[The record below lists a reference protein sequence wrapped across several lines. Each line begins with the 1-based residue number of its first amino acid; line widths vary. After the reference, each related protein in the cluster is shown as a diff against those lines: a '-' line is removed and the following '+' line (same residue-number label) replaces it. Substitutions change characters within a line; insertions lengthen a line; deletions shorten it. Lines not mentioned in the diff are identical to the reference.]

1 MAQLKKYPFLSVSPG
16 VNWQKVDKTLL
27 ANLNAL
33 GRSRGQIIT
42 LESGYRDAKK
52 QYGLYQDF
60 LSGRRAGPVAPA
72 YYDPKTGEY
81 TSTSKHSR
89 GEAVDAYINGVP
101 IGKATPP
108 SALAKFGLRA
118 RTDIDDPSH
127 TELASKASG
136 AGVAQ
141 PAAPAAAAPA
151 GNDGGA
157 APADTPIV
165 PPSVGTPPAA
175 QDPNVEMPGTA
186 QHYLPGSDPI
196 SQSWQQ
202 IAQLPD
208 LSPDTERLIA
218 LSSGG

>member
-33 GRSRGQIIT
+33 GRSRGEIVT
-42 LESGYRDAKK
+42 LTSGYRTYDEQVALYERYKQSGFNIRYIAAKPG
-52 QYGLYQDF
+52 Q
-60 LSGRRAGPVAPA
+60 SNH
-72 YYDPKTGEY
+72 E
-81 TSTSKHSR
+81 R
-89 GEAVDAYINGVP
+89 GGAVDAT
-101 IGKATPP
+101 IGGKPLALAVKA
-108 SALAKFGLRA
+108 SELAKFGLRA
-118 RTDIDDPSH
+118 PVKGDPVH

-141 PAAPAAAAPA
+141 PAAPTAAAPA

-157 APADTPIV
+157 APADTTIV
-165 PPSVGTPPAA
+165 PPGVGTPPAA

-202 IAQLPD
+202 VAQLPD
-208 LSPDTERLIA
+208 LSPDMERLIA
-218 LSSGG
+218 LTSGG